1 MEIKKQVG
9 NKVTRIRD
17 RVTEPE
23 FLLLISGNNEL
34 IFEDCRRI
42 LEYSQNLISL
52 EGRLKVE
59 ITGED
64 LKLKYLG
71 AKNLSASGKIREIRI
86 LQGKTR

>member
-9 NKVTRIRD
+9 NKVARIRD